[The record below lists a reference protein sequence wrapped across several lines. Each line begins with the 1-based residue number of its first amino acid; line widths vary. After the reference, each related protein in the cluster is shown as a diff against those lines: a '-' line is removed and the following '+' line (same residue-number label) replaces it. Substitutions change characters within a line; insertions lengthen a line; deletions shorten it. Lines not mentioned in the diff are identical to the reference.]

1 LALALRGLR
10 FFWFTVGS
18 SLGGLVVGWWLGDR
32 EEDPV
37 PGLCFGVCV
46 VVAFFF
52 FFFVVV
58 TAVGWVAV

>member
-1 LALALRGLR
+1 
-10 FFWFTVGS
+10 
-18 SLGGLVVGWWLGDR
+18 LGGLVVGWWLGDR
-32 EEDPV
+32 EEEDPV

-46 VVAFFF
+46 MIVFFS